1 MTAQQKRLFVNSNE
15 DGSRLALRQS
25 IGQQTINRALDK
37 RLREKIINYDREA
50 TKLELRGQN
59 DAADVLR
66 KAADKL
72 RTIMRNEP
80 GSLSGSA

>member
-15 DGSRLALRQS
+15 DSARVALRQS
-25 IGQQTINRALDK
+25 IGQQTVNRALDK
-37 RLREKIINYDREA
+37 RLREKVINYDREA
-50 TKLELRGQN
+50 TKLELRGQA

-72 RTIMRNEP
+72 RAIMRSETEP
-80 GSLSGSA
+80 PKEGA